1 MDVNK
6 WFLSLPPERQA
17 MLREDKWMLA
27 NAAAQAATEAERE
40 ACATICDTKGAI
52 KYAGLTI
59 GEQCA
64 TAIRKRSNV

>member
-17 MLREDKWMLA
+17 VLREDKWMLA

-40 ACATICDTKGAI
+40 ACANVAR
-52 KYAGLTI
+52 KYEPDERCSGVMYASD
-59 GEQCA
+59 E
-64 TAIRKRSNV
+64 IRMRSNA